1 MSRPVDIWGVDGGA
15 LIYNTGQFPG
25 CKYSHH
31 DRFQADGLISGLENS
46 WIFNNQLSW
55 SGVNQLQDFR
65 VTCYGRYYY
74 YGPTKQ
80 CYFQCLPFTKLREI
94 SLQHWNVQ
102 AKYSLKVIRANGKVL
117 ITFQKFSTQ
126 VLPLGD
132 NSPDS
137 LQDTRIPS
145 LALFSNSP
153 I

>member
-1 MSRPVDIWGVDGGA
+1 M
-15 LIYNTGQFPG
+15 
-25 CKYSHH
+25 
-31 DRFQADGLISGLENS
+31 
-46 WIFNNQLSW
+46 
-55 SGVNQLQDFR
+55 NQLQDFR

-80 CYFQCLPFTKLREI
+80 CYFQRLPFTKLREI

-102 AKYSLKVIRANGKVL
+102 AKHSLKVIKANGKVS

-145 LALFSNSP
+145 LALFSNSSTMGKSESAP
-153 I
+153 QRSTVWAQTNHPTSLSLSFLIWLPEML